1 MDASIGTARF
11 VRYMHTDIFAAGGG
25 HRKHEDFPVS
35 LSADVLDNVECFDM
49 PGATTLPVWL
59 SFNIPADASPGI
71 YTGTLN
77 LYAEGKEAKE
87 LELSIEVLAQTL
99 PPASEWAFHLD
110 FWQHHSAV
118 ERVHGVTV
126 GSEAHWELM
135 KATTNGK

>member
-1 MDASIGTARF
+1 
-11 VRYMHTDIFAAGGG
+11 
-25 HRKHEDFPVS
+25 
-35 LSADVLDNVECFDM
+35 M

-110 FWQHHSAV
+110 FWQHPSAV
-118 ERVHGVTV
+118 ARVHGVKV
-126 GSEAHWELM
+126 WSEEHWERM
-135 KATTNGK
+135 KAPMKMLANDRSEERRVGKESVSTCRSRW